1 MIILRRLARDTGGS
15 VFVEFTLIFAV
26 FLTVIMGIVEF
37 GLVFWQ
43 WNSASKAVQLGG
55 RLAAVSTPL
64 DPALATIQCAGG
76 AADTGK
82 KPHDYFI
89 RTCSGAT
96 GQCTGTGNATAVDT
110 AAMNTL
116 VFGRGSN
123 SCQDAVLDQLP
134 GMCNIFSRITPQNVV
149 VTYEETGLGFC
160 GRPGGPVPTI
170 TVQLT
175 GLTFDWIFMDVLV
188 PGIGDVVQL
197 PGLRTTITGEDLK
210 STN

>member
-1 MIILRRLARDTGGS
+1 MIILRRLVRDTGGA

-26 FLTVIMGIVEF
+26 FLTLIMGIVEF

-43 WNSASKAVQLGG
+43 WNAASKAVQLGG
-55 RLAAVSTPL
+55 RLAAVSAPVDSSL
-64 DPALATIQCAGG
+64 PNVQCANG

-82 KPHDYFI
+82 KPHDYFL

-96 GQCTGTGNATAVDT
+96 GTCTSGTYDA

-116 VFGRGSN
+116 VFGRGN
-123 SCQDAVLDQLP
+123 NACQDPVVGQLP
-134 GMCNIFSRITPQNVV
+134 GMCAIFSRITPQNVV

-197 PGLRTTITGEDLK
+197 PGLRTTVTGEDLK

>member
-1 MIILRRLARDTGGS
+1 MIVLKRLARDTGGS

-43 WNSASKAVQLGG
+43 WNAASKAVQLGG
-55 RLAAVSTPL
+55 RLAAVSAPVDSSL
-64 DPALATIQCAGG
+64 PNIQCAGG
-76 AADTGK
+76 AAAVGT
-82 KPHDYFI
+82 KPHDDFLRI
-89 RTCSGAT
+89 CSGAT
-96 GQCTGTGNATAVDT
+96 STCSGGTYDA

-123 SCQDAVLDQLP
+123 ACQDAVVGQLP
-134 GMCNIFSRITPQNVV
+134 GMCDIYSRVTPQNVIV
-149 VTYEETGLGFC
+149 RYEETGLGFC

-170 TVQLT
+170 TVELT